1 MSDTRRDILDELRI
15 SRKVVSAG
23 EEVIPRF
30 LVYTPS
36 GKHTIMLPLSDEATE
51 RREHFRIAHLFM
63 VWQAASGFILSTET
77 KVPDAVTATLVSRAE
92 VMGALQ
98 IITREPLKFGEPVWY
113 GREELG
119 DEVINLLPAKSLRLS
134 TADLA
139 TIRDLETN
147 RVPDLTWFKP
157 RGNEE

>member
-1 MSDTRRDILDELRI
+1 MNTRRDILDELRI

-30 LVYTPS
+30 LVYTPT
-36 GKHTIMLPLSDEATE
+36 GKHTIMLPLPDETEE

-63 VWQAASGFILSTET
+63 VWQAASGFVLSTET
-77 KVPDAVTATLVSRAE
+77 KIPDAVTATLVSRTE
-92 VMGALQ
+92 VTGALQ
-98 IITREPLKFGEPVWY
+98 LITREPLKFAEPVWY

-119 DEVINLLPAKSLRLS
+119 DEVINLLPAKSLRLT

-139 TIRDLETN
+139 TIRDFETN
-147 RVPDLTWFKP
+147 RVPDLTWFKS
-157 RGNEE
+157 RDDNE